1 MPQRP
6 NPITRAL
13 GAAPGGVFV
22 AYAIAASF
30 LTYFCMY
37 AFRKPFSAAQYLG
50 ADGEPAVF
58 NLLWMTV
65 DAKTAFVSSQL
76 IGYAISKYVGIKV
89 CSEMTRSRR
98 AIALVGFV
106 LIAEAALL
114 GFAVLPASLKI
125 VAIFINGLPLG
136 MVWGLVV
143 WYLEGRRTSEL
154 LLAGL
159 SASFILASGVVKDV
173 GRWLMSGH
181 GVSEW
186 WMPFVTGLV
195 FLPVFLLAVGML
207 NLLPGPTEADERERS
222 HREPMGAA
230 ERWAFVRRFAPG
242 LVMLFVAY
250 FFLTAFRDFRDNFG
264 VEVFSDLG
272 YGEEESGLFTRSEL
286 WVAFGVLVPLGLLF
300 MIRNNR
306 GGLLAALGIM
316 LVGCMTIGLGTLGY
330 QAGYVSGLWWMILIG
345 LGAYLAYVPYGSVLF
360 DRLIACT
367 HVTGTAVFAIYI
379 ADALGYT
386 GSISIY
392 FFKDVMVGEMSRL
405 NFLIGLSYFMSLLG
419 LVLLTGT
426 SLYFLRTSRHRGSAA
441 EAERLPVDPLTQV
454 TTA

>member
-1 MPQRP
+1 MAQRP

-37 AFRKPFSAAQYLG
+37 AFRKPFSAGQYLG

-58 NLLWMTV
+58 HLLGLTV
-65 DAKTAFVSSQL
+65 DWKTAFVSSQL
-76 IGYAISKYVGIKV
+76 IGYAISKYLGIKV

-98 AIALVGFV
+98 AVALVGFV

-114 GFAVLPASLKI
+114 AFAVLPPSLKI
-125 VAIFINGLPLG
+125 VAIFVNGLPLG

-186 WMPFVTGLV
+186 WMPCVTGLV

-207 NLLPGPTEADERERS
+207 NLLPGPSDADEAERS
-222 HREPMGAA
+222 HREPMGSA
-230 ERWAFVRRFAPG
+230 ERWAFVKRFAPG

-264 VEVFSDLG
+264 VEVFEDLG
-272 YGEEESGLFTRSEL
+272 YGTEESGLFTRSEL

-306 GGLLAALGIM
+306 GGLLAALSLM
-316 LVGCMTIGLGTLGY
+316 LVGCLVIGLGTLGY
-330 QAGYVSGLWWMILIG
+330 QLGFVSGLWWMILIG

-392 FFKDVMVGEMSRL
+392 FFKDLMLGDVSRL
-405 NFLIGLSYFMSLLG
+405 GFLIGMSYFMSLLG
-419 LVLLTGT
+419 LVLLTG
-426 SLYFLRTSRHRGSAA
+426 SSVYFLRTSRGRATA
-441 EAERLPVDPLTQV
+441 PDCPRPRTDQPAQV
-454 TTA
+454 ATA